1 MKYSRETLK
10 QKYKAGEITIKE
22 FKNGLQEIETKD
34 RECREQLLESLD
46 DPLKEGAEWQE
57 AMMRTFLGSRK

>member
-22 FKNGLQEIETKD
+22 FKNGLKEIEEKD
-34 RECREQLLESLD
+34 RENREKLIERLEQ
-46 DPLKEGAEWQE
+46 EGE
-57 AMMRTFLGSRK
+57 

>member
-22 FKNGLQEIETKD
+22 FKNGLREIEAKD
-34 RECREQLLESLD
+34 REMREQLLERLE
-46 DPLKEGAEWQE
+46 DPQEGE
-57 AMMRTFLGSRK
+57 